1 MWKYIKKLFFFNES
15 KPVIIRIP
23 TMYSITILNDND
35 NISYIDK
42 KFIELL
48 LNFTPQYNNLKCEI
62 NRWDNYI
69 EYMENVRAF
78 IYCEATTDKWNHL
91 GNHLLEL
98 REFITN
104 ERKRDIDD
112 FNSFL
117 HLIDVDDEENERITD
132 VEIIKKTISFINNY
146 KRDFQKNCNNV
157 SKVYISIG
165 SSVNGYD
172 IVWGEKNYFNLISE
186 SYG

>member
-1 MWKYIKKLFFFNES
+1 MWKYIKKLFSFNKT

-23 TMYSITILNDND
+23 PIYSITILNDNE

-48 LNFTPQYNNLKCEI
+48 LNFTPQYNNLKCQI

-69 EYMENVRAF
+69 EYMENIRAF
-78 IYCEATTDKWNHL
+78 IYCEATADKWNHL
-91 GNHLLEL
+91 GNDLFEL
-98 REFITN
+98 KEFIIY

-117 HLIDVDDEENERITD
+117 HLIDVDDEEYEIITD
-132 VEIIKKTISFINNY
+132 VEITEKIIFFINDY

-157 SKVYISIG
+157 SNIYVSLG
-165 SSVNGYD
+165 SSVNAYQ
-172 IVWGEKNYFNLISE
+172 IVWGEKNSFNLIAE